1 LADKAIAELEKVLQV
16 YPNQIDIYQRILEIS
31 RKGLPQRGAAAAAQ
45 LARIFTDR
53 GDTETASKYQAI
65 ASGTGALQEPPPT
78 PLSPATTI
86 EKSEATA
93 LAVPERPNLG
103 SSEQTSIAARLPE
116 GLTGAATAAPPE
128 AVALTLPLDEA
139 PGENP
144 VAPLPPFSVP
154 SEAIELDL
162 SGDLESFVALET
174 QAASPSVPESPASRL
189 MVVPSI
195 AEAPA
200 PPEETVAPR
209 QVQESSPTVEAPI
222 EGHGAE
228 IAAEEAIPTDL
239 KDSRTEIEFYLE
251 NGFVD
256 EARQAVAALEQQYPG
271 NSFVAELRRRI
282 PELPDGAPPP
292 AVQPVPAVPENKP
305 AVVEPPVA
313 SQLSS
318 LLEEMEHFGG
328 PVQDDP
334 ETHYNLGVAF
344 REMGLLDEAIGE
356 FQKVVK
362 GSRKGNFPP
371 NFLQACTLLA
381 ACFMEKKMPAIAVRW
396 YARALETPGLEEEA
410 VMALHY
416 DLGVAYEQAG
426 DSHRALEKFTE
437 VYSQNI
443 DFRDV
448 AEKVRLLHQKA

>member
-1 LADKAIAELEKVLQV
+1 
-16 YPNQIDIYQRILEIS
+16 
-31 RKGLPQRGAAAAAQ
+31 
-45 LARIFTDR
+45 
-53 GDTETASKYQAI
+53 
-65 ASGTGALQEPPPT
+65 
-78 PLSPATTI
+78 
-86 EKSEATA
+86 
-93 LAVPERPNLG
+93 
-103 SSEQTSIAARLPE
+103 
-116 GLTGAATAAPPE
+116 
-128 AVALTLPLDEA
+128 
-139 PGENP
+139 
-144 VAPLPPFSVP
+144 
-154 SEAIELDL
+154 
-162 SGDLESFVALET
+162 
-174 QAASPSVPESPASRL
+174 

-416 DLGVAYEQAG
+416 DLGVAYET
-426 DSHRALEKFTE
+426 SR
-437 VYSQNI
+437 
-443 DFRDV
+443 
-448 AEKVRLLHQKA
+448 RLSPGLGEIYRGL